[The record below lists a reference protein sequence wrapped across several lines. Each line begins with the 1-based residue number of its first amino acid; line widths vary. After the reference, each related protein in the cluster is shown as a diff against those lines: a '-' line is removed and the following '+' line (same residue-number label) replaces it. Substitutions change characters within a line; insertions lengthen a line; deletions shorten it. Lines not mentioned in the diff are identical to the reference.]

1 MWIDPINTIALVVKG
16 LLVGIIASAPMGP
29 VGVLVVQRTLN
40 KGRWYGFVT
49 GLGAALSDIIYAL
62 ITGLGMT
69 FIMDFVERPST
80 IIYLK
85 IGGSILLFLFG
96 LFTFFARPV
105 PLHHVS
111 HGRGTLAHNML
122 TGFLVTLS
130 NPLIIFLFMALFARF
145 EFIDFGHR
153 IEQVFAYL
161 AILVGACL
169 WWFFLSGVIN
179 KVRARFQMKNIVRVN
194 RFIGLVVMIAAV
206 IGLVYFY
213 YIYIIKV

>member
-69 FIMDFVERPST
+69 FVMDFVERPRT
-80 IIYLK
+80 MIYLK

-105 PLHHVS
+105 PPHHVS
-111 HGRGTLAHNML
+111 HGKGTLAHNML

-153 IEQVFAYL
+153 IEQVFGYL
-161 AILVGACL
+161 AVVVGACL
-169 WWFFLSGVIN
+169 WWLVLSGAID

-194 RFIGLVVMIAAV
+194 RFIGMVVMIAAV
-206 IGLVYFY
+206 MGLVYFY